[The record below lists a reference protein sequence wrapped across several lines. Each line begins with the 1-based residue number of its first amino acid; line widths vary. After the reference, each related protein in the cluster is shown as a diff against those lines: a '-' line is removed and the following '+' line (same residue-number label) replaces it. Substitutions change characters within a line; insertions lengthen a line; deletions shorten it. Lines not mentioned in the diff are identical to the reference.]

1 MTRRMAWRFGF
12 LLLALGIAGA
22 ARAGV
27 TPDPGGAGAW
37 GAGGALLA
45 DRAGALLV
53 FDAPARLDPG
63 GARLVLSAQRM
74 RLFELDALARVR
86 VAVGVA
92 RAPWAAA
99 LGFESFGPAVA
110 RRTRLVCGA
119 ALAGQNASIGAAW
132 NERRGPLGTGH
143 AGALDAAV
151 SARVRERVSFQ
162 LSVRGLLAGGDPDI
176 AADPDWTFEVAGD
189 LGPARAHL
197 ARTRDLH
204 GARTGGGVALAA
216 GPLAVHVGAL
226 GPPLSWTI
234 GLLLGASRA
243 RGGAHAGFARVVHP
257 VLGASDTIEG
267 GVTW

>member
-1 MTRRMAWRFGF
+1 MRRRVTWLLGL
-12 LLLALGIAGA
+12 LLLACT

-53 FDAPARLDPG
+53 FDAPARLDAG
-63 GARLVLSAQRM
+63 GARLMLSAQRT

-86 VAVGVA
+86 VAMGVA

-110 RRTRLVCGA
+110 RRTRVVLGA
-119 ALAGQNASIGAAW
+119 AVTKRNAALGAAW
-132 NERRGPLGTGH
+132 NERRGPAGTGH
-143 AGALDAAV
+143 AGALDAAL
-151 SARVRERVSFQ
+151 SARLRERALFQ
-162 LSVRGLLAGGDPDI
+162 LSVRGLLAGGDPGV
-176 AADPDWTFEVAGD
+176 AADPDWTAEVAGD

-216 GPLAVHVGAL
+216 GPLAVRVGAL

-234 GLLLGASRA
+234 GFLLGASRG